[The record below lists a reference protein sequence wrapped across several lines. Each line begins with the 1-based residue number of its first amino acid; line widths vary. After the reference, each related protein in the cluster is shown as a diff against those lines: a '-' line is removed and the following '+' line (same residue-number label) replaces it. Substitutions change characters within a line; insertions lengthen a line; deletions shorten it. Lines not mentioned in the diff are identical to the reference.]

1 MKNKI
6 AIVTGAANG
15 IGKSVSEKLEKQ
27 NYIVIKIDKAF
38 NNTKENEIKLDVLDE
53 DAVNKKFNELYLKF
67 GSIDILINSI
77 GGTIHSKPIE
87 NIEFQNFKETM
98 DLNLLS
104 VFNCTKNV
112 VPYMKRHKWG
122 RIVNIAAVAGR
133 TSTFFGGVDFS
144 ASKAAVIGFTRQS
157 AFELAQFGIT
167 VNAISPGLTMTERVE
182 NMWNGYTQEKR
193 EEILSRIPIDRA
205 STVDEQ
211 SDTIEFLCSEKASYI
226 CGAVIDVNGAMFIG

>member
-15 IGKSVSEKLEKQ
+15 IGKSVSKKLEEQ
-27 NYIVIKIDKAF
+27 NYMVIKIDKAF
-38 NNTKENEIKLDVLDE
+38 NNTKVNEIKLDVLDE
-53 DAVNKKFNELYLKF
+53 GAVNKKFKELYLKF

-112 VPYMKRHKWG
+112 VPYMKRQKWG

-144 ASKAAVIGFTRQS
+144 ASKSAVIGFTRQA
-157 AFELAQFGIT
+157 AFELAKFGIT

-182 NMWNGYTQEKR
+182 SMWNGYTQEKR

-226 CGAVIDVNGAMFIG
+226 CGAIIDINGAMFVG